1 MLASAAVRMKQSF
14 WEFEAEYRARAL
26 EERSR
31 DELRLRQAAERSR
44 ERRHRR
50 VQKHGTLRFIA
61 LVCAIVATS
70 VVVTIVMFETL
81 ALLIGG

>member
-1 MLASAAVRMKQSF
+1 MKQSF
-14 WEFEAEYRARAL
+14 WEFEAEFAARAR
-26 EERSR
+26 EERWR
-31 DELRLRQAAERSR
+31 EEQILREAQARSR
-44 ERRHRR
+44 ERRQRR
-50 VQKHGTLRFIA
+50 VKKHGTLRFIA